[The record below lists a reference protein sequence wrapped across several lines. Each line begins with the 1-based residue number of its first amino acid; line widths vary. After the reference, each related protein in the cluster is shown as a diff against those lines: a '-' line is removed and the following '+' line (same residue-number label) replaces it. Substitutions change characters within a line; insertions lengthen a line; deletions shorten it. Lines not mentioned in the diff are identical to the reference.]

1 MYMSH
6 ELYVT
11 HKNIDRK
18 WVMNESH
25 TGWRR
30 LIGSPKLQII
40 FHKRATK
47 YRSLLRKMTY
57 KDKGSYESSP
67 PCISL
72 TYFPMYIN
80 QNGHGRARAF
90 ICSLFFPLSLHHSP
104 GGMDKKGYGQVWMS
118 HVWPGLNESLSPY
131 IFISSYRHESRTV
144 LIRHEL
150 RCEVR
155 RSSCPHIDTL
165 SFSAFTLSFS
175 RSAPVEW
182 TQRAA
187 ARLQWVKWQL
197 VACIQ
202 FVTRI
207 HRSKRAMGAP
217 EHLQKERR
225 LGLNESRDSFVR
237 VAHTVRSHSSWLMW
251 QIEHE
256 SWISHVIHV
265 YISNV
270 YISKSLYLPYIF
282 PNESVTWF
290 MYTYQSG
297 HECARAFTM
306 SLTFSISLHSHSF
319 VLCVHTLSFSLAL
332 STSTGALVPLYV
344 HESRIAMYISHE
356 LHMSHESYTHGTN
369 SSSCRESESAL
380 VPLRLIC
387 IRDSHAVRDSCA

>member
-1 MYMSH
+1 MAMGVPEHSYVLFFSLFLYITLPVEWTKRATARFEWVTFGQVWMSRFPLTSSSPHIDMSH
-6 ELYVT
+6 ELYSYVT
-11 HKNIDRK
+11 NWDVRWEDLH
-18 WVMNESH
+18 V
-25 TGWRR
+25 
-30 LIGSPKLQII
+30 LISTLS
-40 FHKRATK
+40 
-47 YRSLLRKMTY
+47 RSLHLR
-57 KDKGSYESSP
+57 S
-67 PCISL
+67 
-72 TYFPMYIN
+72 
-80 QNGHGRARAF
+80 
-90 ICSLFFPLSLHHSP
+90 LSLARP
-104 GGMDKKGYGQVWMS
+104 RLNGLKGRRPHY
-118 HVWPGLNESLSPY
+118 NE
-131 IFISSYRHESRTV
+131 F
-144 LIRHEL
+144 
-150 RCEVR
+150 
-155 RSSCPHIDTL
+155 
-165 SFSAFTLSFS
+165 
-175 RSAPVEW
+175 
-182 TQRAA
+182 A

-197 VACIQ
+197 VVCIQ